1 MRSRLARAL
10 SAIGVA
16 LACVLPA
23 PARAQTRT
31 GRLLVTVVDPMGAV
45 VPEADVTITGVEN
58 ATKPS
63 STATPVK
70 TSDRGVAT
78 FERLPLGRY
87 AVEAQ
92 FPGFDTGRLKNI
104 RVRAG
109 DNKQTVILPLRQ
121 VEDTITVGADAQ
133 EAASDRSSTFGTTLT
148 REQLDS
154 LSDDPDVLRQQLMD
168 MAGPDAVISVDSFE
182 GRDLPSKAQIKSIR
196 ISRDQFAAEIHSAGF
211 PRIDVVTQ
219 PGVSP
224 FRGSVGMN
232 FYDSALDGRNP
243 IIDSRAAAQ
252 SRTVNSSIGGTL
264 IPNKLGGSIFFY
276 GNQGYST
283 PVQYASAGGGAV
295 SRTANLRTPN
305 GLLEGGASLEYAVTR
320 DQVLRLEAVH
330 YGTNS
335 DSLGAYDSDDRAYST
350 KNGQSYVYGQLIG
363 PIGRRFAAN
372 TRFELGLSDRSSRSA
387 VEAPTIVV
395 PEAFTSGGAQRAG
408 GTHSVS
414 YSIGSDIDYVRG
426 RHSVR
431 MGMQLDGTNYRTDE
445 STNYL
450 GTYTF
455 ESLDAFLAGQPRSYT
470 RRIGDPHI
478 AYTNLTGGI
487 YIQDDIRLRKN
498 LTMTPGVR
506 YEAQTH
512 LADYDNFGPRFGVTW
527 APFASGRTTLRAS
540 VGIFYDWLGTSTYEQ
555 TLRVDGFR
563 QQEINILDPSYPDP
577 GDAAAP
583 PTSRYLLDP
592 NLRMARNSRVSTG
605 ISQMLNR
612 RLTVNLT
619 YAYIRGSNLLVG
631 ENLNAPVDGVR
642 PDPTF
647 ANIVEAVSDGGAR
660 THSLTTNV
668 ALNFAPIGVPMIP
681 GAGRLIDWRR
691 GLTVNGTYILSS
703 AQNDTDG
710 AFATPATN
718 DLADEWGPAP
728 GDVRHRAN
736 VSFNTG
742 VFRSLSARFGV
753 SANSA
758 LPLTIRT
765 GSDDNLDLI
774 FNDRPAGVG
783 RNSARIG
790 SRWQADA
797 SFYYA
802 FALGSRQVNSGGGV
816 AITGSS
822 GNYSATIVGSQS
834 VPRYRLNIGVNIQN
848 LTNHANYS
856 GYSGVMTSQFFLQ
869 PTVAYG
875 MRRVTFNASVSF

>member
-10 SAIGVA
+10 SAIGVG
-16 LACVLPA
+16 LLCVLPA
-23 PARAQTRT
+23 TARAQTRT

-45 VPEADVTITGVEN
+45 VPAADVTITGIED
-58 ATKPS
+58 ATKAS
-63 STATPVK
+63 PVAPAK

-78 FERLPLGRY
+78 FEHLPIGRY
-87 AVEAQ
+87 SVVAE
-92 FPGFDTGRLKNI
+92 FPGFDAGRLKSV

-109 DNKQTVILPLRQ
+109 DNKQTVILPLRR
-121 VEDTITVGADAQ
+121 VEDSITVGADAQ

-148 REQLDS
+148 REQLES
-154 LSDDPDVLRQQLMD
+154 LSDDPDVLRQQLQD
-168 MAGPDAVISVDSFE
+168 MAGPGAIISVDSFE

-232 FYDSALDGRNP
+232 FYDSAFDGRNP
-243 IIDSRAAAQ
+243 IIGEAAAAQ

-264 IPNKLGGSIFFY
+264 IPNKLGGSIYFY
-276 GNQGYST
+276 GNHGYST
-283 PVQYASAGGGAV
+283 PVQYASTGGGTV
-295 SRTANLRTPN
+295 SRSANLRTPN
-305 GLLEGGASLEYAVTR
+305 GTMQAGASLEYAVTQ
-320 DQVLRLEAVH
+320 DQVLRVSGAHFGLDR
-330 YGTNS
+330 

-350 KNGQSYVYGQLIG
+350 KEGETYVYAQLIG
-363 PIGRRFAAN
+363 PVGRRFAAN
-372 TRFELGLSDRSSRSA
+372 TRFSLALFDESSRSA

-408 GTHSVS
+408 GTHSAS
-414 YSIGSDIDYVRG
+414 YNVASDIDYVRG

-431 MGMQLDGTNYRTDE
+431 MGFVVDGTNYRTDE
-445 STNYL
+445 SSNYL

-455 ESLDAFLAGQPRSYT
+455 ESLDAFEAGRPRSYT

-478 AYTNLTGGI
+478 AYTNVEGGL

-512 LADYDNFGPRFGVTW
+512 LHDYDNFGPRFGVTW
-527 APFASGRTTLRAS
+527 APFASGHTTLRAS
-540 VGIFYDWLGTSTYEQ
+540 VGIFYDWLSTGIYEQ

-563 QQEINILDPSYPDP
+563 QQELNIINPSYPDP

-583 PTSRYLLDP
+583 PTNRYLLGPD
-592 NLRMARNSRVSTG
+592 LRMARNSRLSTG
-605 ISQMLNR
+605 ISQTVNR
-612 RLTVNLT
+612 RLTVNVT
-619 YAYIRGSNLLVG
+619 YAYVRGSNLLVG
-631 ENLNAPVDGVR
+631 DNLNAPVDGVR

-647 ANIVEAVSDGGAR
+647 ANIVEAASDGGAR
-660 THSLTTNV
+660 THTLTTN
-668 ALNFAPIGVPMIP
+668 ASLNFAPIGVPMIP
-681 GAGRLIDWRR
+681 GEGRFLDWRR
-691 GLTVNGTYILSS
+691 GLTVNGTYTLASS
-703 AQNDTDG
+703 RNDTDG

-718 DLADEWGPAP
+718 DLSTEWGPSP
-728 GDVRHRAN
+728 GDVRHRAY

-742 VFRSLSARFGV
+742 IIRSLSARFGV

-758 LPLTIRT
+758 PPLTIRT
-765 GSDDNLDLI
+765 GLDNNADLV
-774 FNDRPAGVG
+774 FNDRPDGVG
-783 RNSARIG
+783 RNTARTIG
-790 SRWQADA
+790 RWQADA
-797 SFYYA
+797 SFYYS
-802 FALGSRQVNSGGGV
+802 FALGSRQVSSGGGV

-822 GNYSATIVGSQS
+822 GNYTASLVGARS
-834 VPRYRLNIGVNIQN
+834 VPRYRLNLGVNIQN

-875 MRRVTFNASVSF
+875 MRRVTFNASISF

>member
-1 MRSRLARAL
+1 
-10 SAIGVA
+10 
-16 LACVLPA
+16 
-23 PARAQTRT
+23 
-31 GRLLVTVVDPMGAV
+31 
-45 VPEADVTITGVEN
+45 
-58 ATKPS
+58 
-63 STATPVK
+63 
-70 TSDRGVAT
+70 
-78 FERLPLGRY
+78 
-87 AVEAQ
+87 
-92 FPGFDTGRLKNI
+92 
-104 RVRAG
+104 
-109 DNKQTVILPLRQ
+109 
-121 VEDTITVGADAQ
+121 
-133 EAASDRSSTFGTTLT
+133 
-148 REQLDS
+148 
-154 LSDDPDVLRQQLMD
+154 
-168 MAGPDAVISVDSFE
+168 
-182 GRDLPSKAQIKSIR
+182 
-196 ISRDQFAAEIHSAGF
+196 
-211 PRIDVVTQ
+211 
-219 PGVSP
+219 
-224 FRGSVGMN
+224 
-232 FYDSALDGRNP
+232 
-243 IIDSRAAAQ
+243 
-252 SRTVNSSIGGTL
+252 
-264 IPNKLGGSIFFY
+264 
-276 GNQGYST
+276 
-283 PVQYASAGGGAV
+283 
-295 SRTANLRTPN
+295 
-305 GLLEGGASLEYAVTR
+305 
-320 DQVLRLEAVH
+320 
-330 YGTNS
+330 
-335 DSLGAYDSDDRAYST
+335 
-350 KNGQSYVYGQLIG
+350 
-363 PIGRRFAAN
+363 
-372 TRFELGLSDRSSRSA
+372 
-387 VEAPTIVV
+387 
-395 PEAFTSGGAQRAG
+395 
-408 GTHSVS
+408 
-414 YSIGSDIDYVRG
+414 
-426 RHSVR
+426 
-431 MGMQLDGTNYRTDE
+431 
-445 STNYL
+445 
-450 GTYTF
+450 
-455 ESLDAFLAGQPRSYT
+455 
-470 RRIGDPHI
+470 
-478 AYTNLTGGI
+478 
-487 YIQDDIRLRKN
+487 
-498 LTMTPGVR
+498 
-506 YEAQTH
+506 
-512 LADYDNFGPRFGVTW
+512 
-527 APFASGRTTLRAS
+527 
-540 VGIFYDWLGTSTYEQ
+540 
-555 TLRVDGFR
+555 
-563 QQEINILDPSYPDP
+563 
-577 GDAAAP
+577 
-583 PTSRYLLDP
+583 
-592 NLRMARNSRVSTG
+592 MARNSRVSTG